1 MRDMINKNLSKDYQ
15 VNILDIKPNGPVWKV
30 NTPQGRFCIKRTRQ
44 TPNHITWLAITI
56 EMLISAGYP
65 GLLPLIRNKNGHP
78 YCSIDGNLYIVS
90 RWLDGTNPLLTCKT
104 HRIKIA
110 QTYAQ
115 LHEIASSIRYNP
127 APQPRDWWAE
137 YRKRA
142 WFLETLKVKII
153 QSKKT
158 NRIDRIILDW
168 LEHFQLQARIAIE
181 GLSKAGFEVWIKQ
194 PEVTGFCHNDP
205 ASRNIIIEKNWFL
218 IDYELSGYDLYLRE
232 LALLVQRLL
241 QANGWVRQIYDELL
255 CSYESE
261 RKVSADEQKFLPFLL
276 AFPQRFWRLCSQR
289 FQEQLDWSERHFAA
303 KLWEIKTSEKARLTF
318 LSEFIPEFAE
328 LNKER

>member
-1 MRDMINKNLSKDYQ
+1 MRDLINKNLSKDYQ

-30 NTPQGRFCIKRTRQ
+30 NTPQGRYCIKRTRQ
-44 TPNHITWLAITI
+44 NPSHITWLAITI

-65 GLLPLIRNKNGHP
+65 GLLPLIRNKSGYP
-78 YCSIDGNLYIVS
+78 YFEIDNNLYIVS
-90 RWLDGTNPLLTCKT
+90 RWLDGTTPLFTCKT
-104 HRIKIA
+104 HRIRIA

-115 LHEIASSIRYNP
+115 LHEIASSIRYDRTP
-127 APQPRDWWAE
+127 HSRDWWSE

-142 WFLETLKVKII
+142 WFLETLKVKIL
-153 QSKKT
+153 QNKKN

-168 LEHFQLQARIAIE
+168 LKHFQLQAQVAIE
-181 GLSKAGFEVWIKQ
+181 GLSNAGFETWIKQ
-194 PEVTGFCHNDP
+194 PEVSGFCHNDP
-205 ASRNIIIEKNWFL
+205 APRNIIIEKNWFL

-232 LALLVQRLL
+232 LTLLALRLL
-241 QANGWVRQIYDELL
+241 QANGWDRQIYEELL
-255 CSYESE
+255 CSYQSQ
-261 RKVSADEQKFLPFLL
+261 RKITAEEQKFLPFLL

-303 KLWEIKTSEKARLTF
+303 KLWEITNSEKTRLAF
-318 LSEFIPEFAE
+318 LCELIPELSE